1 MKRISNS
8 LFWRLSLFFLIIL
21 LIISGVF
28 IYTTHNSSLI
38 YSQET
43 SQKLNRSLAERVAKF
58 TQPFINGSIN
68 EKEVEDLF
76 HNVMVLNPSVEVYL
90 LDKEGKILSYYAPFG
105 KVKLGRLDLVPI
117 HRFINN
123 KEEFIKGEDPRN
135 PGIQKI
141 FSAASIKNNEQ
152 TVGYIYIILASEE
165 YTSVTDMLAHNYQI
179 KLATK
184 AVFITFLTA
193 IIVGFMVIW
202 YLTKNVNKISVAVNR
217 FKQGDLK
224 ARIRLQSKGELSVLA
239 NNIDS
244 MADTIVSNINEIRSV
259 EKLRKELIS
268 NISHDLRTPL
278 TSIQGYAETLVLLEE
293 KLDKP
298 TKIKY
303 LNTILSSTQRVKKM
317 VENLFEISK
326 LEAQQVETKKETFSI
341 NELLSDMVM
350 KFDLMAKSKS
360 IDFKINMAENNTL
373 VFADIALMERVFQN
387 LLENALNHTPAGG
400 TVLISIEKKATSSIE
415 VTIKDTGIGISSEE
429 LPYIFDRYKKGA
441 YGTHKGT
448 GLGLAIVKKILE
460 LHKLD
465 IKVESELNVGTTFSF
480 RLPVYS

>member
-1 MKRISNS
+1 MKKIFNS
-8 LFWRLSLFFLIIL
+8 LFWRLSFFFLFFL

-28 IYTTHNSSLI
+28 IYITHNSSII

-43 SQKLNRSLAERVAKF
+43 SQKLNRPLAERVAKF
-58 TQPFINGSIN
+58 TQPFVNGSLN
-68 EKEVEDLF
+68 DVDVEEMF

-90 LDKEGKILSYYAPFG
+90 LDESGKILSYYAPFG
-105 KVKLGRLDLVPI
+105 EVKLERLNLDPI
-117 HRFINN
+117 HQFIDN

-135 PGIQKI
+135 PGVHKI
-141 FSAASIKNNEQ
+141 FSAASIINNDKK
-152 TVGYIYIILASEE
+152 VGYIYIILASEE

-184 AVFITFLTA
+184 AVLITLLAA
-193 IIVGFMVIW
+193 IIIGFFVIW
-202 YLTKNVNKISVAVNR
+202 YLTKNVNKISAAVNR
-217 FKQGDLK
+217 FKHGDLSS
-224 ARIRLQSKGELSVLA
+224 RIHLKSKGELSVLA

-293 KLDKP
+293 KLDKK

-303 LNTILSSTQRVKKM
+303 LDTILSSTQRLKKM
-317 VENLFEISK
+317 VDDLFEISK
-326 LEAQQVETKKETFSI
+326 LEASQVETKKENFSI

-350 KFDLMAKSKS
+350 KFNLIAKSKS
-360 IDFKINMAENNTL
+360 IDFKIQMLEENVL

-387 LLENALNHTPAGG
+387 LLDNALKHTNEGG
-400 TVLISIEKKATSSIE
+400 TVLIVIKNKTTDAIEIM
-415 VTIKDTGIGISSEE
+415 IKDTGIGISSEE
-429 LPYIFDRYKKGA
+429 LPYIFDRYKKGESNNQD
-441 YGTHKGT
+441 GT
-448 GLGLAIVKKILE
+448 GLGLAIVKKYWICIN
-460 LHKLD
+460 KT
-465 IKVESELNVGTTFSF
+465 S
-480 RLPVYS
+480 R

>member
-1 MKRISNS
+1 
-8 LFWRLSLFFLIIL
+8 
-21 LIISGVF
+21 
-28 IYTTHNSSLI
+28 
-38 YSQET
+38 
-43 SQKLNRSLAERVAKF
+43 
-58 TQPFINGSIN
+58 
-68 EKEVEDLF
+68 
-76 HNVMVLNPSVEVYL
+76 
-90 LDKEGKILSYYAPFG
+90 
-105 KVKLGRLDLVPI
+105 
-117 HRFINN
+117 
-123 KEEFIKGEDPRN
+123 
-135 PGIQKI
+135 
-141 FSAASIKNNEQ
+141 SIKNNEQ

-326 LEAQQVETKKETFSI
+326 LEAQQMETKKETFSI

>member
-1 MKRISNS
+1 M
-8 LFWRLSLFFLIIL
+8 
-21 LIISGVF
+21 V
-28 IYTTHNSSLI
+28 

-43 SQKLNRSLAERVAKF
+43 SQRLNRPLAERVAKF
-58 TQPFINGSIN
+58 TKPFIDGSIN
-68 EKEVEDLF
+68 EEEVEKLF

-90 LDKEGKILSYYAPFG
+90 LDEAGKILSYYAPFG
-105 KVKLGRLDLVPI
+105 EVKLERLNLDPI
-117 HRFINN
+117 HQFIDN
-123 KEEFIKGEDPRN
+123 KEVFIKGEDPRN
-135 PGIQKI
+135 PGLQKI
-141 FSAASIKNNEQ
+141 FSAAGILDNER

-184 AVFITFLTA
+184 AVLITFFAA
-193 IIVGFMVIW
+193 IIIGFFVIW
-202 YLTKNVNKISVAVNR
+202 YLTKNINKISVAVNR

-224 ARIRLQSKGELSVLA
+224 ARIRLESKGELSVLA
-239 NNIDS
+239 NNIDA

-293 KLDKP
+293 KLDKK

-326 LEAQQVETKKETFSI
+326 LEAHQVETKKETFSI

-360 IDFKINMAENNTL
+360 IDFKINVADNNTL

-387 LLENALNHTPAGG
+387 LLENALNHTREGG
-400 TVLISIEKKATSSIE
+400 TVQIAIKNNSASSIE
-415 VTIKDTGIGISSEE
+415 VTIKDTGVGISSEE

-465 IKVESELNVGTTFSF
+465 IKVESELNVGTSFSF